1 MSTYRSP
8 KPRPANLDTP
18 QKTNQN
24 HRMDTPLST
33 DKGLKKTK
41 NFEQAEHFA
50 AKEKWKN
57 LPGNRYD
64 LTKAGPPPKLEIV
77 TKPLPGGLV
86 LDWI

>member
-1 MSTYRSP
+1 
-8 KPRPANLDTP
+8 
-18 QKTNQN
+18 
-24 HRMDTPLST
+24 MDTPLST

-41 NFEQAEHFA
+41 SLEQAGHFA
-50 AKEKWKN
+50 AKEKWKI

-64 LTKAGPPPKLEIV
+64 LTKAEPPPKLEIV